1 MAVHSWRLLTEQEYL
16 QQERQSQTKSEY
28 LSGQIFALAGASR
41 THNRITFNIGG
52 LLYNAL
58 RGRPCEAYMNDM
70 RVRVAEVNAYFYPD
84 VVVVRGQPQFLDEQQ
99 DTLLNPTLV
108 VEVLSPSTESFDRG
122 EKSFH
127 YRRIPSLKEY
137 LLVAQDHVHIERYV
151 RQPDGQW
158 VLTDYT
164 QSDRAVP
171 LESLGVEL
179 PIAQVYEGIEVAT
192 SSSA

>member
-70 RVRVAEVNAYFYPD
+70 RVRVAKVNAYFYPD

-137 LLVAQDHVHIERYV
+137 LLVAQDRVHIERYV

>member
-137 LLVAQDHVHIERYV
+137 LLVAQDRVHIERYV
-151 RQPDGQW
+151 RQPNGQW

>member
-137 LLVAQDHVHIERYV
+137 LLVAQDRVHIERYV

>member
-70 RVRVAEVNAYFYPD
+70 RVRVAKVNAYFYPD

-137 LLVAQDHVHIERYV
+137 LLVAQDRVHIERYV

-171 LESLGVEL
+171 LKNLGVEL

>member
-1 MAVHSWRLLTEQEYL
+1 M
-16 QQERQSQTKSEY
+16 
-28 LSGQIFALAGASR
+28 
-41 THNRITFNIGG
+41 
-52 LLYNAL
+52 
-58 RGRPCEAYMNDM
+58 
-70 RVRVAEVNAYFYPD
+70 
-84 VVVVRGQPQFLDEQQ
+84 
-99 DTLLNPTLV
+99 
-108 VEVLSPSTESFDRG
+108 EVLSPSTESFDRG

-137 LLVAQDHVHIERYV
+137 LLVAQDRVHIERYV

-179 PIAQVYEGIEVAT
+179 PIAQVYEGIEVVT

>member
-84 VVVVRGQPQFLDEQQ
+84 VVVVRG
-99 DTLLNPTLV
+99 
-108 VEVLSPSTESFDRG
+108 
-122 EKSFH
+122 
-127 YRRIPSLKEY
+127 
-137 LLVAQDHVHIERYV
+137 
-151 RQPDGQW
+151 
-158 VLTDYT
+158 
-164 QSDRAVP
+164 
-171 LESLGVEL
+171 
-179 PIAQVYEGIEVAT
+179 
-192 SSSA
+192 

>member
-70 RVRVAEVNAYFYPD
+70 RVRVAEVNAYFYPN

-137 LLVAQDHVHIERYV
+137 LLVAQDRVHIERYV

-164 QSDRAVP
+164 QSDRAVL
-171 LESLGVEL
+171 LESLEVEL

>member
-1 MAVHSWRLLTEQEYL
+1 MGVRSWRLLTEQEYL

-28 LSGQIFALAGASR
+28 LSGQIFALAGASAS
-41 THNRITFNIGG
+41 HNTITVNIAAS
-52 LLYNAL
+52 LHPRL
-58 RGRPCEAYMNDM
+58 RGSRCRVWVSDM
-70 RVRVAEVNAYFYPD
+70 RVRIAEGNAYFYPD
-84 VVVVRGQPQFLDEQQ
+84 VVVVCGQPQFLDEQQ

-137 LLVAQDHVHIERYV
+137 LLVARDRVHIERYV

-179 PIAQVYEGIEVAT
+179 PIAQVYEGIELVT

>member
-16 QQERQSQTKSEY
+16 QQERLSQTKSEY
-28 LSGQIFALAGASR
+28 LSGQTFALAGASR

-52 LLYNAL
+52 MLYNTL
-58 RGRPCEAYMNDM
+58 RGRGCEAYVNDM

-84 VVVVRGQPQFLDEQQ
+84 VVVVCSQPQFLDEQQ

-127 YRRIPSLKEY
+127 YRHIPSLKEY
-137 LLVAQDHVHIERYV
+137 LLVAQDRVHIERYV

-164 QSDRAVP
+164 QPDGVVP
-171 LESLGVEL
+171 IESLGIEL
-179 PIAQVYEGIEVAT
+179 PIAQIYEGIDLVA
-192 SSSA
+192 SSST